1 MCVDNSHVGQ
11 LLVSAHSCTK
21 EGEEEVLGL
30 QLSEGESGGEEEDEE
45 MEVEEEEED
54 EDEELKVCFM
64 VSGNLNLLEVT

>member
-1 MCVDNSHVGQ
+1 MRVDDSHVGQ

-30 QLSEGESGGEEEDEE
+30 QLSEEESGGEEEDGE

-54 EDEELKVCFM
+54 EDVEFEVCFM
-64 VSGNLNLLEVT
+64 VSGNLNLVEIT

>member
-1 MCVDNSHVGQ
+1 MCVDDSHVGQ

-30 QLSEGESGGEEEDEE
+30 QLSEEESGGEEKDEE

-54 EDEELKVCFM
+54 EDEGLKVCFR
-64 VSGNLNLLEVT
+64 

>member
-1 MCVDNSHVGQ
+1 MCADDSHVGQ

-30 QLSEGESGGEEEDEE
+30 QLSEGESDGEEEDEE

-54 EDEELKVCFM
+54 EDEEFEVCFI

>member
-1 MCVDNSHVGQ
+1 MCVDDSHVGQ

-30 QLSEGESGGEEEDEE
+30 QLSEEESGGEEEDEE

-54 EDEELKVCFM
+54 EDEEFEVCFM